1 MYEHKVL
8 SISKLQS
15 GLSCQETKLKI
26 IVINKKFKSTKI
38 RGALVNKVSSMA
50 SKLTEKLKVRKS
62 VQGNYVAESQKL
74 YCTAPNMRV
83 NNSVLESGS
92 RTNFDN
98 EIPRSGSEWNEY
110 LKGKYGADNVHWNI
124 NFVDDI
130 FSDPTYLKGYTVDE
144 LFDAY
149 RNAYK
154 GLDDIKVDVKS
165 PNGDYTLGIDVT
177 PYEAVDLIQKW
188 LKDKKLY

>member
-50 SKLTEKLKVRKS
+50 SKLTEKLKVGKS
-62 VQGNYVAESQKL
+62 VQENYVAESQKL
-74 YCTAPNMRV
+74 YCTDPNMRV
-83 NNSVLESGS
+83 NNSVLESVS

-110 LKGKYGADNVHWNI
+110 LKEKYGADNVHWNI

>member
-130 FSDPTYLKGYTVDE
+130 FSDPTC
-144 LFDAY
+144 
-149 RNAYK
+149 
-154 GLDDIKVDVKS
+154 
-165 PNGDYTLGIDVT
+165 
-177 PYEAVDLIQKW
+177 
-188 LKDKKLY
+188 LKDILLMNCLMHIGMPIKDLMILRLMLSRQMEIIHQAQMLHHMKPLI

>member
-8 SISKLQS
+8 IISKLQS

-50 SKLTEKLKVRKS
+50 SKLTEKLKVGKS
-62 VQGNYVAESQKL
+62 VQENYVAESQKL
-74 YCTAPNMRV
+74 YCTDPNMRV
-83 NNSVLESGS
+83 NNSVLESVS

>member
-1 MYEHKVL
+1 
-8 SISKLQS
+8 
-15 GLSCQETKLKI
+15 
-26 IVINKKFKSTKI
+26 
-38 RGALVNKVSSMA
+38 
-50 SKLTEKLKVRKS
+50 
-62 VQGNYVAESQKL
+62 
-74 YCTAPNMRV
+74 MRV

-110 LKGKYGADNVHWNI
+110 LKGKYGADNVNWNI

-130 FSDPTYLKGYTVDE
+130 FSDPTCLKGYTVDE